1 MKIITF
7 SRKVTVSTKHG
18 EHSAEVN
25 CNPGERLIF
34 DDTNALSIQSAPGSS
49 AYILEISDLE
59 PMLRELSWTQP
70 PHWRKKRVLFYR
82 NRGHGDQLIFSSLPR
97 FFRDVLGAEPSLLSD
112 KVHEPLWLHNASI
125 GGVALSVPLHLDA
138 VWRAN
143 GARPFFDGTFFVE
156 SASEWDNDSE
166 QPNVYDRLFG
176 LAGLDPARVPAKFKR
191 PTFTLTSDDIDKRAL
206 WLKQVGSATATDLA
220 PGFIFIQLRATN
232 KVRSIPPATAK
243 LVLAA
248 ANEIGAK
255 KNLTAL
261 VADNEPLAPEIA
273 QTILGL
279 EHVVNVATA
288 IPTVRLLG
296 SIIAGAL
303 AVIGPD
309 SLALHFAA
317 AAETP
322 AIGLWGP
329 FSPASR
335 TKYYPRQTHLFHS
348 ELCPNAPCFNY
359 LPDLPIAKCPNGA
372 RQQSCEVFT
381 GITYDELYSA
391 LLDSL
396 P

>member
-7 SRKVTVSTKHG
+7 SRKVTVQTKHG

-49 AYILEISDLE
+49 AYILEITDLE

-82 NRGHGDQLIFSSLPR
+82 NRGMGDQLIFSSLPR
-97 FFRDVLGAEPSLLSD
+97 FFREVLGAESYVLSD
-112 KVHEPLWLHNASI
+112 KVHEPLWAHNPSI
-125 GGVALSVPLHLDA
+125 GGAALSVPLHLDA
-138 VWRAN
+138 VWRAG

-156 SASEWDNDSE
+156 SASEWDCDSE

-191 PTFTLTSDDIDKRAL
+191 PTFTLTSDDLDKRAL
-206 WLKQVGSATATDLA
+206 WLKQVGSATA
-220 PGFIFIQLRATN
+220 
-232 KVRSIPPATAK
+232 IPS
-243 LVLAA
+243 
-248 ANEIGAK
+248 
-255 KNLTAL
+255 
-261 VADNEPLAPEIA
+261 
-273 QTILGL
+273 
-279 EHVVNVATA
+279 
-288 IPTVRLLG
+288 VRLLG

-335 TKYYPRQTHLFHS
+335 TKYYPRQTHLFHPQ
-348 ELCPNAPCFNY
+348 LCPNAPCFNY
-359 LPDLPIAKCPNGA
+359 LPDLPVAKCPNGA
-372 RQQSCEVFT
+372 KQLSCEVFS

-391 LLDSL
+391 ILEAL